1 MLSRVADS
9 LYWMSRYFERADN
22 ASRVLKATYGLILKP
37 AKFSTE
43 ERWFRAVSSLAPGAA
58 SNNVDPQRA
67 LFLLVADPEG
77 AFSIVKCIGGARE
90 NARQV
95 REEIS
100 SEMWEHL
107 NRLFHDVTG
116 SELQANDD
124 AGAMRIVT
132 LVREGSYRFHGVTAA
147 TMNHDEAWHFI
158 QLGKYIE
165 RACNLCVLLDAYF
178 AVDKHADDLDW
189 VGLLSSC
196 AAFEAYCKACTAEL
210 KPDRIANFLL
220 LKPEFPYSV
229 RYSLDRMHEALT
241 AISTLSLS
249 RRTDQIERLIGRLRS
264 MVAYVQV
271 SDVIRNLH
279 KYLGEIIEQ
288 CRDLHAAVHEVYI
301 DYPIEVAFE
310 N

>member
-9 LYWMSRYFERADN
+9 VYWMSRYFERADN
-22 ASRVLKATYGLILKP
+22 ASRVLKATYGLILNP

-58 SNNVDPQRA
+58 SSNVDPQQA

-77 AFSIVKCIGGARE
+77 AFSVVKCISIARE

-116 SELQANDD
+116 VDLQPNDD
-124 AGAMRIVT
+124 AGAMRVVS
-132 LVREGSYRFHGVTAA
+132 LVREGSYRFSGITAA

-165 RACNLCVLLDAYF
+165 RACNLSVLLDAYF
-178 AVDKHADDLDW
+178 VDTHADDLDW
-189 VGLLSSC
+189 LGLLSSC

-210 KPDRIANFLL
+210 KPERIANFLL

-241 AISTLSLS
+241 AISNLSLS
-249 RRTDQIERLIGRLRS
+249 RRTEKIERLIGRLRS
-264 MVAYVQV
+264 MVAYVQ
-271 SDVIRNLH
+271 IGEIIPGLH
-279 KYLGEIIEQ
+279 KYLAAIIEQ
-288 CRDLHAAVHEVYI
+288 CRELHAALHELYI
-301 DYPIEVAFE
+301 EYPIEVAFQT
-310 N
+310 

>member
-22 ASRVLKATYGLILKP
+22 AARVLEATYGLILNP

-58 SNNVDPQRA
+58 SGDVDPQRA

-77 AFSIVKCIGGARE
+77 DFSIVKCISGVRE

-107 NRLFHDVTG
+107 NHLFHEVTR
-116 SELQANDD
+116 SELQAGDD
-124 AGAMRIVT
+124 AGAMRVVR
-132 LVREGSYRFHGVTAA
+132 LVREGSYRFKGVTDA
-147 TMNHDEAWHFI
+147 TMSHDEGWHFI

-178 AVDKHADDLDW
+178 VVGKHADDLDW
-189 VGLLSSC
+189 VGLLTSC
-196 AAFEAYCKACTAEL
+196 AAFEAYCKAYTAEL
-210 KPDRIANFLL
+210 KPERIADFLL

-229 RYSLDRMHEALT
+229 RYSLDRMHQALT
-241 AISTLSLS
+241 SISNLSLS
-249 RRTDQIERLIGRLRS
+249 RRTEKIERLIGRLRS

-271 SDVIRNLH
+271 EEVMRGLH
-279 KYLGEIIEQ
+279 KYLAGIDAQ

-301 DYPIEVAFE
+301 EYPIDIAFE
-310 N
+310 T

>member
-1 MLSRVADS
+1 L
-9 LYWMSRYFERADN
+9 N
-22 ASRVLKATYGLILKP
+22 P

-124 AGAMRIVT
+124 AGAMRVVT
-132 LVREGSYRFHGVTAA
+132 AVREGSYRFHGVTAA

-178 AVDKHADDLDW
+178 VVDKHADDLDW

>member
-22 ASRVLKATYGLILKP
+22 ASRVLKATYGLILNP

-43 ERWFRAVSSLAPGAA
+43 ERWFRAVSSLAPGSA
-58 SNNVDPQRA
+58 SNNVDPQRI
-67 LFLLVADPEG
+67 LFSLVADPEG
-77 AFSIVKCIGGARE
+77 AFSIVKCISGARE

-116 SELQANDD
+116 TDLRPDD
-124 AGAMRIVT
+124 DTEAMRVVS
-132 LVREGSYRFHGVTAA
+132 LVREGSYRFNGISAA
-147 TMNHDEAWHFI
+147 TMNHDEAWHFL

-165 RACNLCVLLDAYF
+165 RACNLCVMLDAYF
-178 AVDKHADDLDW
+178 DVGKHPDDLDW

-196 AAFEAYCKACTAEL
+196 AAFEGYCKACTAEL
-210 KPDRIANFLL
+210 RPERIANFLL
-220 LKPEFPYSV
+220 LKAEFPYSV
-229 RYSLDRMHEALT
+229 RYSVDRMHEALT
-241 AISTLSLS
+241 GISALSLS
-249 RRTDQIERLIGRLRS
+249 RRTENVERLIGRLRS
-264 MVAYVQV
+264 KVTYAQI
-271 SDVIRNLH
+271 D
-279 KYLGEIIEQ
+279 EIIGGLHRYLDAIIDQ
-288 CRDLHAAVHEVYI
+288 CRELHAAVHELYI
-301 DYPIEVAFE
+301 DYPIEVAFQ

>member
-22 ASRVLKATYGLILKP
+22 ASRVLKATYGLILNP

-58 SNNVDPQRA
+58 SSNVDPQRA

-116 SELQANDD
+116 SELESNDD
-124 AGAMRIVT
+124 AGAMRVVS
-132 LVREGSYRFHGVTAA
+132 LVHEESYRFSGVTAA

-178 AVDKHADDLDW
+178 VVDKHADDLDW

-210 KPDRIANFLL
+210 RPEKIANFLL

-241 AISTLSLS
+241 SISNLSLS
-249 RRTDQIERLIGRLRS
+249 RRTEQIERLIGRLRS
-264 MVAYVQV
+264 MVAYVQI
-271 SDVIRNLH
+271 SEVIRNLH
-279 KYLGEIIEQ
+279 KYLAEIIEQ

-310 N
+310 S

>member
-22 ASRVLKATYGLILKP
+22 AARVLKATYGLILNP

-58 SNNVDPQRA
+58 SSNVDPQRA
-67 LFLLVADPEG
+67 LFSLVGDPDG
-77 AFSIVKCIGGARE
+77 TFSIVKCISVARD

-116 SELQANDD
+116 SVLQPDDD
-124 AGAMRIVT
+124 AGAMRVVT
-132 LVREGSYRFHGVTAA
+132 LVREGSYRLSGITAA
-147 TMNHDEAWHFI
+147 TLNHDEAWHFI

-165 RACNLCVLLDAYF
+165 RATNLCILLDAYF
-178 AVDKHADDLDW
+178 VVGKHADDLDW

-210 KPDRIANFLL
+210 KPERIANFLL

-229 RYSLDRMHEALT
+229 RYSMDHMQHALS
-241 AISTLSLS
+241 AISNLSLS
-249 RRTDQIERLIGRLRS
+249 RRTEKVERLIGRLRA
-264 MVAYVQV
+264 MVTYVQ
-271 SDVIRNLH
+271 IGEIIGGLH
-279 KYLGEIIEQ
+279 KYLPGIIEQ
-288 CRDLHAAVHEVYI
+288 CRELHAAVHELYI
-301 DYPIEVAFE
+301 DYPVEVAFQ

>member
-22 ASRVLKATYGLILKP
+22 ASRVLKATYGLILNP

-100 SEMWEHL
+100 SEMWEQL
-107 NRLFHDVTG
+107 NLLFHEVTG
-116 SELQANDD
+116 SELRADDD

-210 KPDRIANFLL
+210 KPERIANFLL

-241 AISTLSLS
+241 AISTLSFS

-279 KYLGEIIEQ
+279 KYLSEIIEQ